1 MCVLIVYTVSF
12 CLIKSSYTERK
23 QMQKTFVKQVDF
35 WYFLRC
41 LSQFCY
47 KTQSQ
52 FLSRD
57 LFLWNTKEKS
67 VTTTP
72 EIRFVKIKRQILW
85 LLHQRFICLIWS
97 CILPSLVKKLN
108 FLYKILCS
116 INCVSLKSTF
126 WQYLIIP
133 GLDKYNVSK

>member
-72 EIRFVKIKRQILW
+72 ETRFVKIKRQILW

-97 CILPSLVKKLN
+97 CILPYLIKMLN
-108 FLYKILCS
+108 FLYKVLCS

>member
-47 KTQSQ
+47 KTQIQ
-52 FLSRD
+52 FLSRY
-57 LFLWNTKEKS
+57 LFVWNTKANS

-72 EIRFVKIKRQILW
+72 DIHFFKIQRQILW
-85 LLHQRFICLIWS
+85 LLHQRFICLIWIY
-97 CILPSLVKKLN
+97 ILPSLIKKLLSIQNIEFYEFCFTQIN
-108 FLYKILCS
+108 FLVIFNY
-116 INCVSLKSTF
+116 F
-126 WQYLIIP
+126 W
-133 GLDKYNVSK
+133 VR